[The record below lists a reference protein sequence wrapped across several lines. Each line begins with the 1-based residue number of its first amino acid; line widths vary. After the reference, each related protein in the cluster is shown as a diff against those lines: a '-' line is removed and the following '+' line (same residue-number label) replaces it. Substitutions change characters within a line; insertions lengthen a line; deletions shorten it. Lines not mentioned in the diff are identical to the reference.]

1 MMLGIAFIIL
11 TAGLPVIAGLHLG
24 MTADDAMSTLRA
36 HGGDPDIAPK
46 PCLVD
51 LLAQRSKVVSTI
63 ARYGSCVGSISVRYA
78 GGDLLL
84 WFDEALP
91 AHPGTSVLTEIALN
105 YPSDQRV
112 LSDVAR
118 RAGKPSLTRGGNPW
132 TVAMWCYGFTCTDMD
147 NVILDPHSGPILSIH
162 AGCCLVVTNAEAR
175 TQYGS
180 ALSDA
185 LASRGVTILNR

>member
-1 MMLGIAFIIL
+1 MLGVAFIIL

-24 MTADDAMSTLRA
+24 MTADEVMSTLRA

-46 PCLVD
+46 PCLAD
-51 LLAQRSKVVSTI
+51 LLAQRSRTVTTI
-63 ARYGSCVGSISVRYA
+63 ARYGSCVGSISERYA

-84 WFDEALP
+84 WFSEALP
-91 AHPGTSVLTEIALN
+91 SRPGTSVLTEIALN

-118 RAGKPSLTRGGNPW
+118 RAGKPSLTDGSNPW
-132 TVAMWCYGFTCTDMD
+132 TVAMWCYGFRCTDMD
-147 NVILDPHSGPILSIH
+147 SVILDPHSGPFLSIH
-162 AGCCLVVTNAEAR
+162 VGCCLVVTDTEAR
-175 TQYGS
+175 TKYGS
-180 ALSDA
+180 ALADA